1 MAKNPVLIVH
11 GWNDNYK
18 SFIPLKQWLENNGY
32 LTQDVFFGN
41 YESMEDNVTFDDL
54 ADGLQT
60 RFKEMIG
67 KQQLPPLN
75 PFSLD
80 VIVHSTGGLVIRH
93 WLHHYLVDEC
103 KGDLNR
109 CPIQR
114 LIMLA
119 PANFGSRLAAQGKS
133 GLAKLFKGGMAHGFE
148 TGRLILEGL
157 ELGSPITWQ
166 IAEQDLFSQRKIYR
180 SVKNQGPYVFIFSGT
195 HTYGE
200 LKGFVAPGANEDGSD
215 GTVRASAACLN
226 SIRIS
231 ADYEDTGN
239 PRAKADI
246 GNYEPFAFALVPGK
260 NHTEIVPSDP
270 ADGAHPS
277 VQRILQCLNVN
288 SDAQY
293 ETLRNE
299 FEHDN
304 GTFYANEAKKP
315 DDERVHKFQQFLVRI
330 RDDMG
335 NDVYDYQLDFH
346 VVDATIATS
355 VWDVRD
361 KSTFAPLKQY
371 QDLTQFLQDNVIAHI
386 YKHSVNQAYR
396 TFFINLDKL
405 NELKSKFPAGNAKP
419 LIGMNVDAMGPTNDL
434 AYDTDKLRYMPVEI
448 PIPDG
453 RGGSLD
459 FFKANTSTMVEITL
473 QRVPSLKIVDIVW

>member
-11 GWNDNYK
+11 GWSDNYK

-60 RFKEMIG
+60 RFKEMID

-195 HTYGE
+195 HTYG
-200 LKGFVAPGANEDGSD
+200 
-215 GTVRASAACLN
+215 
-226 SIRIS
+226 
-231 ADYEDTGN
+231 
-239 PRAKADI
+239 
-246 GNYEPFAFALVPGK
+246 
-260 NHTEIVPSDP
+260 
-270 ADGAHPS
+270 
-277 VQRILQCLNVN
+277 
-288 SDAQY
+288 
-293 ETLRNE
+293 
-299 FEHDN
+299 
-304 GTFYANEAKKP
+304 
-315 DDERVHKFQQFLVRI
+315 
-330 RDDMG
+330 
-335 NDVYDYQLDFH
+335 
-346 VVDATIATS
+346 
-355 VWDVRD
+355 
-361 KSTFAPLKQY
+361 
-371 QDLTQFLQDNVIAHI
+371 
-386 YKHSVNQAYR
+386 
-396 TFFINLDKL
+396 
-405 NELKSKFPAGNAKP
+405 
-419 LIGMNVDAMGPTNDL
+419 
-434 AYDTDKLRYMPVEI
+434 
-448 PIPDG
+448 
-453 RGGSLD
+453 
-459 FFKANTSTMVEITL
+459 
-473 QRVPSLKIVDIVW
+473 